1 MSDGKVHRLPVQPKR
16 SSTTAV
22 APPPSQRVALV
33 SGANRGIGLEVAKQL
48 AALGMTVFIGSRELA
63 KGEKAARALREMGGD
78 AYAVRLDVTQAA
90 DIDHGVAMVDGRCGR
105 LDILI
110 NNAGGHFDQRS
121 RASDGDLASIR
132 NALDT
137 NLLGAWRLSAAVLPL
152 MRRHGYGR
160 IVNVSSECAVR
171 NMCGENAPAYRVS
184 KAALNA
190 YTQIVAREVAGSG
203 ILVNAVCPGWT
214 ATEMGGSG
222 GRPAAESAEGIVW
235 AALLPEGNAA
245 SGDFYRDHKK
255 IAW

>member
-1 MSDGKVHRLPVQPKR
+1 MSDAKVHRLPVRPKR

-22 APPPSQRVALV
+22 APPLGQRVALV

-48 AALGMTVFIGSRELA
+48 AALGVTVFLGSRELA
-63 KGEKAARALREMGGD
+63 KGEKAARALRELGGD
-78 AYAVRLDVTQAA
+78 AHAVRLDVTQPT
-90 DIDHGVAMVDGRCGR
+90 DIDHAVAMVDGRCGR
-105 LDILI
+105 LDILV
-110 NNAGGHFDQRS
+110 NNAGGHFDQRA

-137 NLLGAWRLSAAVLPL
+137 NLLGAWSLSAAVLPL

-214 ATEMGGSG
+214 ATEMGGRG
-222 GRPAAESAEGIVW
+222 GRPVTEGAEGIVW
-235 AALLPEGNAA
+235 AALLPEGKAA
-245 SGDFYRDHKK
+245 SGDFYRDHEK